1 MNSLRSR
8 PELYRSVIHPLMSIS
23 ISVTGILAFSWMV
36 STLLNQGAPRFVT
49 IIGIVL
55 AGVLEAVAGNI
66 LYKERAGIGNR
77 VRELIM
83 YLIVAYGALS
93 ITRPG
98 PVAERFEPGFAQ
110 IPGMI
115 AIALCWLVAFAF
127 HNRLRGREA
136 LLRTF
141 SGKRGEA
148 LRRAVLDRQHDMALT
163 VGHLRKARKII
174 TSLFVVLCVL
184 GIFATFE
191 FMPTEALTAASG
203 AFVMLVLYGI
213 SSISV
218 AGALNSFI
226 EEYAANGEGLAIPA
240 RMGRRRG
247 ALVVIIVSTAVV
259 LGFALS
265 RSESLLPI
273 EIFGRFFEWLGS
285 LFAREPAEQTVT
297 EMPPPPQADLPPD
310 VLQELRDMEPV
321 VPPLWVRLLAT
332 ILRRAVL
339 AAAIV
344 IGVVLVFGPLL
355 SPSFRKGLG
364 EIKPRAF
371 LKRLWSL
378 LRTRWRM
385 LKHALRLFARGG
397 WRRSRRSG
405 EGAEQDGSL
414 GRHAGARWKPS
425 IRKRRQMDRVVAVF
439 ASVAKWGG
447 RHGVPYVHSLAASE
461 YLRRIATLRPEHY
474 ADTKVLSDVFA
485 RARFSQELI
494 GRSEMSAYFAAAK
507 RVTRSE

>member
-98 PVAERFEPGFAQ
+98 PVAERFEPDFAQ

-273 EIFGRFFEWLGS
+273 EIFGRFF
-285 LFAREPAEQTVT
+285 
-297 EMPPPPQADLPPD
+297 
-310 VLQELRDMEPV
+310 
-321 VPPLWVRLLAT
+321 
-332 ILRRAVL
+332 
-339 AAAIV
+339 
-344 IGVVLVFGPLL
+344 
-355 SPSFRKGLG
+355 
-364 EIKPRAF
+364 
-371 LKRLWSL
+371 
-378 LRTRWRM
+378 
-385 LKHALRLFARGG
+385 
-397 WRRSRRSG
+397 
-405 EGAEQDGSL
+405 
-414 GRHAGARWKPS
+414 
-425 IRKRRQMDRVVAVF
+425 
-439 ASVAKWGG
+439 
-447 RHGVPYVHSLAASE
+447 
-461 YLRRIATLRPEHY
+461 
-474 ADTKVLSDVFA
+474 
-485 RARFSQELI
+485 
-494 GRSEMSAYFAAAK
+494 
-507 RVTRSE
+507 